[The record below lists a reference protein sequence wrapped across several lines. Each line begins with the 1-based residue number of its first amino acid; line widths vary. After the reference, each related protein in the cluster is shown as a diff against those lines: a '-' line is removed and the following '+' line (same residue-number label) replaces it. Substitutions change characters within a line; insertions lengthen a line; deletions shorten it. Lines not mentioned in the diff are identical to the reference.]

1 MRGVWIIP
9 VGDRG
14 ITLSDRSSLAIDL
27 SEAPEH
33 RQEDSMATI
42 ANRNGVDVERLV
54 ATVGAVQADANVAKF
69 TFRARSTWET
79 GGRNK
84 GDIREFEHAGATTT
98 ERSQAFELIGDEPPV
113 LLGTNAGPNAVEL
126 VLQALAFCYAVGYA
140 YNAAAKG
147 IEIEE
152 LRYEVEGDLDLHRF
166 LGLGGPRAG
175 FSAIRA
181 KSWVRSSNAT
191 VAQLEELCQYV
202 QDTSP
207 VRDIL
212 AAAVPVT
219 TDLVVLD

>member
-1 MRGVWIIP
+1 
-9 VGDRG
+9 
-14 ITLSDRSSLAIDL
+14 LAIDL